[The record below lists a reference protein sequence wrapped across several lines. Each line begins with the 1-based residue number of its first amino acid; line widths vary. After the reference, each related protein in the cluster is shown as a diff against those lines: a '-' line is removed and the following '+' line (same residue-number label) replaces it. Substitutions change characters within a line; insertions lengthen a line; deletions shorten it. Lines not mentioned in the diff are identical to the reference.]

1 MFLLV
6 MGLDVLLENSL
17 IGSVA
22 IKRRPFILL
31 EDIKSEF
38 VDGVFDWLII
48 GTRISPLLNDI
59 LVQTLMHL
67 RLLTDH

>member
-1 MFLLV
+1 MLSFVFLLV

-38 VDGVFDWLII
+38 VDGVFD
-48 GTRISPLLNDI
+48 
-59 LVQTLMHL
+59 
-67 RLLTDH
+67 